1 MAARKKPPDPEA
13 EIMTVRE
20 VADYLRISVSTVYRL
35 ANRHELPGFKVGDW
49 RFSRKTLEEYMRQ
62 RATMTQAKRT

>member
-1 MAARKKPPDPEA
+1 
-13 EIMTVRE
+13 MTAGE

-35 ANRHELPGFKVGDW
+35 AKRHELIGFKVGDW

-62 RATMTQAKRT
+62 RAAMTQAKRT